1 MSMSNKKLLFC
12 VVNLINES
20 MAICDLRHKAA
31 EQIKKMEIHG
41 NERNKRLCK
50 TEQPLF
56 EIKKMASNEICI

>member
-1 MSMSNKKLLFC
+1 MSMNNKKLLFC

-20 MAICDLRHKAA
+20 MVIYDLRHKAA
-31 EQIKKMEIHG
+31 EQKKMEIQG